1 MVVAWCH
8 ENESRSKVLNF
19 LERLDG
25 RNRYTH
31 KDLVAVVKQREDI
44 GNDKSSGCVFS
55 EKHAD

>member
-1 MVVAWCH
+1 M
-8 ENESRSKVLNF
+8 NKSRSKILNF

-31 KDLVAVVKQREDI
+31 KEVAAVVKQREDI
-44 GNDKSSGCVFS
+44 GNDKSSGCIFS

>member
-1 MVVAWCH
+1 MVVSWRH
-8 ENESRSKVLNF
+8 ENESRSKVSNF

-25 RNRYTH
+25 RIRYTH
-31 KDLVAVVKQREDI
+31 KEIVAVVKQREDI